1 MNESVVVFLAGSAIA
16 SALLAI
22 GVQEPLRRK
31 KAPATK
37 PYNWGF
43 FIANTSILL
52 GFAGLIALT
61 ALVFR
66 SPSKSLADPSN
77 IFGVLWYAAFVV
89 AGVGILYRRK
99 WAWILRICLLP
110 EIVSLIVNILY
121 YQRRKTEF
129 ASELSDSVVS
139 KRADAATQGD
149 QKLQQTGNID
159 ISSGTISS
167 VSDFVSLPPKGV
179 SSTLGASKPRLGLSA
194 LILGGIAGLLLML
207 LVYVLGVASAQKPDI
222 WNNDSLGTLSLG
234 FLTNTLILAN
244 LGGVVL
250 AVISL
255 LRGEAPRKF
264 ALGGGAISLV
274 TLGLLG
280 AMLAIGSSDFQPSNE
295 QNMDANDGSALSATG
310 TGFFVTADGYIIT
323 CRHVVEGAKK
333 IQVATSNGFQPAKVI
348 AMHDRLDIALLK
360 TDARETPLPLY
371 KAADLKLGQGL
382 ATLGYPNVDV
392 QGVEPKFAKGH
403 VASLSGPL
411 DDPAYLQLSMAL
423 ASGFSGAP
431 VVDGLGNVVGVA
443 TMLLDQN
450 LASNVVYAT
459 KGELV
464 FLFVLTAARD
474 MQVDLSLPRPILKP
488 DGIDVAKKL
497 QQSTTLVIADEFED

>member
-1 MNESVVVFLAGSAIA
+1 MNESVAVFLAVSAGA
-16 SALLAI
+16 SVLVAVGI
-22 GVQEPLRRK
+22 QEPLRRRK
-31 KAPATK
+31 SPSTK

-43 FIANTSILL
+43 FTANTSILL
-52 GFAGLIALT
+52 GVAGLIALT

-66 SPSKSLADPSN
+66 SPSSSLAEPSN
-77 IFGVLWYAAFVV
+77 IFGLLWYAAFVV
-89 AGVGILYRRK
+89 AGVGILYRRR

-121 YQRRKTEF
+121 YQRRRNEF
-129 ASELSDSVVS
+129 SIELSENVS
-139 KRADAATQGD
+139 GKCVDAPAQID
-149 QKLQQTGNID
+149 RSLQQREKIEVA
-159 ISSGTISS
+159 SGAISS
-167 VSDFVSLPPKGV
+167 VPDAVPSPLKGM
-179 SSTLGASKPRLGLSA
+179 SATRSGSKPPLGVAA
-194 LILGGIAGLLLML
+194 LAVGGIAGLLLLL

-222 WNNDSLGTLSLG
+222 WDNDSLGTLSLG
-234 FLTNTLILAN
+234 FLTNSLILAN
-244 LGGVVL
+244 LGAVVL
-250 AVISL
+250 AAISL
-255 LRGEAPRKF
+255 LRGESPRKF
-264 ALGGGAISLV
+264 ALSGGAISLV
-274 TLGLLG
+274 TLCLLG
-280 AMLAIGSSDFQPSNE
+280 SAFAIGLSDLHPASGENRE
-295 QNMDANDGSALSATG
+295 PNDGSTMSATG
-310 TGFFVTADGYIIT
+310 TGFFVTADGYLIT
-323 CRHVVEGAKK
+323 CRHVVEGAKR

-371 KAADLKLGQGL
+371 KASELKLGQAL

-392 QGVEPKFAKGH
+392 QGLEPKFAKGH

-431 VVDGLGNVVGVA
+431 VVDGFGNVVGVA
-443 TMLLDQN
+443 TMLLDQK
-450 LASNVVYAT
+450 LAANVVYAT

-474 MQVDLSLPRPILKP
+474 MQLDLNLPRPFSKP

-497 QQSTTLVIADEFED
+497 QQSTTMVVADGLDD